1 MKFNNETLKEAVK
14 ELSPLLKD
22 PNYLVKDHIYHS
34 FIRQGN
40 LVEAIRDKR
49 YRMIRWTNLKVK
61 KNVVYELYDYVKDPE
76 ERVIIE
82 NQNKY
87 ISKKAY
93 SFLINIQ
100 TDDEFI
106 MERLKAYKN

>member
-1 MKFNNETLKEAVK
+1 VHDIKTYSEVAKILENE
-14 ELSPLLKD
+14 
-22 PNYLVKDHIYHS
+22 
-34 FIRQGN
+34 
-40 LVEAIRDKR
+40 
-49 YRMIRWTNLKVK
+49 
-61 KNVVYELYDYVKDPE
+61 
-76 ERVIIE
+76 
-82 NQNKY
+82 NKY

>member
-22 PNYLVKDHIYHS
+22 HNYLAKDHIYHS

-49 YRMIRWTNLKVK
+49 YRMIR
-61 KNVVYELYDYVKDPE
+61 
-76 ERVIIE
+76 
-82 NQNKY
+82 
-87 ISKKAY
+87 
-93 SFLINIQ
+93 
-100 TDDEFI
+100 
-106 MERLKAYKN
+106 